1 MRPKKTDHSHAKGE
15 GEGEG
20 EGEGKGK
27 GMGMGMGMGGSR
39 FATPMR
45 IGFARINNETNAFS
59 PEATELEAF
68 ERFHL
73 LDGAALAKATG
84 RFRAELPGLALN
96 AELSGARRAIE
107 RAGAEAVPLMSAW
120 ALPSGPLAK
129 AAEDA
134 LLERLL
140 AAIDDA
146 GPLDGLYL
154 ALHGAMRSAAGGEP
168 EERIL
173 EAVRRAHPDL
183 KIAVSYDLHGQMT
196 APKVQL
202 PDLVT
207 AYRTNPHRDLRKV
220 GARTANLLV
229 RTIRGEVRPTVAWRT
244 LPLVFGGG
252 STLDFLKPMRRVF
265 RLMKRMEKDPR
276 VLYTSAFTVHV
287 WSDSRDLGWS
297 SVVVTDGDQALAETL
312 AEEIADALWSVRDV
326 PGPDLHSPAEAV
338 AEAQRS
344 TLARKTGAVFF
355 SDTGDVVGAGA
366 LGESTH
372 ILAEALR
379 HPSLTTYVPIRDRE
393 VVDQLWD
400 HPIGD
405 AVSVR
410 VGGKIAP
417 EVHEPLA
424 LDARLIHR
432 GHSDYFGRHVTLDA
446 GPAKVIVTEQAPY
459 TLKPS
464 FWTDAGLSPWKAD
477 VIVVKSLFH
486 FRIYHAHI
494 ARKYMGVR
502 CGGTT
507 DFDAFRTV
515 DFREAVHPIDPI
527 SDWRPADRR
536 RREGAPA
543 SPQRARST
551 A

>member
-1 MRPKKTDHSHAKGE
+1 M
-15 GEGEG
+15 
-20 EGEGKGK
+20 GKGK
-27 GMGMGMGMGGSR
+27 GKGARR
-39 FATPMR
+39 FATPLR
-45 IGFARINNETNAFS
+45 IGIARINNETNAFS
-59 PEATELEAF
+59 PEATQLDDF

-73 LDGAALAKATG
+73 LDEAALAKATG

-120 ALPSGPLAK
+120 ALPSGPLATS
-129 AAEDA
+129 AEEA
-134 LLERLL
+134 LVERLL
-140 AAIDDA
+140 AAIDRA

-154 ALHGAMRSAAGGEP
+154 ALHGAMRSEAGGEP

-173 EAVRRAHPDL
+173 QAVRRAHPDL

-196 APKVQL
+196 APKVHL

-220 GARTANLLV
+220 GKRTAELLV
-229 RTIRGEVRPTVAWRT
+229 RALRGEVRPTIAWRT

-252 STLDFLKPMRRVF
+252 STLDFMMPMRRVF
-265 RLMKRMEKDPR
+265 RLMKKMEKDPR
-276 VLYTSAFTVHV
+276 VLYVSAFTVHV

-297 SVVVTDGDQALAETL
+297 AVVMTDGDQALAERL

-326 PGPDLHSPAEAV
+326 PGPDLHSPAEAFAL
-338 AEAQRS
+338 AERS
-344 TLARKTGAVFF
+344 TFARKTGAVFF
-355 SDTGDVVGAGA
+355 SDTGDTVGAGA

-372 ILAEALR
+372 VLAEALR

-393 VVDQLWD
+393 VVGELFDRSLGEQV
-400 HPIGD
+400 
-405 AVSVR
+405 AVE
-410 VGGKIAP
+410 VGGKLAP
-417 EVHEPLA
+417 EAHAPLA
-424 LDARLIHR
+424 LEGRLIHR
-432 GHSDYFGRHVTLDA
+432 GESEYFGRHVTIDA

-494 ARKYMGVR
+494 ARKYVGVR
-502 CGGTT
+502 SGGTT

-515 DFREAVHPIDPI
+515 DFHEEVHPIDAVD
-527 SDWRPADRR
+527 DWRPADRR
-536 RREGAPA
+536 RRAPEQSA
-543 SPQRARST
+543 QRVRST
-551 A
+551 V

>member
-1 MRPKKTDHSHAKGE
+1 
-15 GEGEG
+15 
-20 EGEGKGK
+20 
-27 GMGMGMGMGGSR
+27 
-39 FATPMR
+39 MR

-59 PEATELEAF
+59 PEATVLDDF

-73 LDGAALAKATG
+73 LDAAALAKATG
-84 RFRAELPGLALN
+84 RFRAEIPGLALN

-134 LLERLL
+134 LIERLL
-140 AAIDDA
+140 AALDRA

-154 ALHGAMRSAAGGEP
+154 ALHGAMRSDDGGEP
-168 EERIL
+168 EERLL

-183 KIAVSYDLHGQMT
+183 TIAVSYDLHGQMT
-196 APKVQL
+196 APKVHL

-207 AYRTNPHRDLRKV
+207 AYRTNPHRDLKQV
-220 GARTANLLV
+220 GARTAALLV
-229 RTIRGEVRPTVAWRT
+229 RTVRGEVRPTVAWRT

-252 STLDFLKPMRRVF
+252 STLDFLNPMRRVF

-297 SVVVTDGDQALAETL
+297 AVVMTDDDPELAERL
-312 AEEIADALWSVRDV
+312 ADEIADALWSVRDV
-326 PGPDLHSPAEAV
+326 PGPDLHSPAEAF
-338 AEAQRS
+338 ALAKRS

-355 SDTGDVVGAGA
+355 SDTGDTVGAGA

-372 ILAEALR
+372 LLAEALR
-379 HPSLTTYVPIRDRE
+379 HPSLTTYVPVRDRE
-393 VVDQLWD
+393 VARELFDRS
-400 HPIGD
+400 IGER
-405 AVSVR
+405 VRVR
-410 VGGKIAP
+410 VGGKLAP
-417 EVHEPLA
+417 AAHEPLA
-424 LDARLIHR
+424 LEGRLIHR
-432 GHSDYFGRHVTLDA
+432 GESDYFGRHVTIDA

-494 ARKYMGVR
+494 ARKYVGVR
-502 CGGTT
+502 SGGTT
-507 DFDAFRTV
+507 DFDAFRSV
-515 DFREAVHPIDPI
+515 DFHEKVHPIDVVD
-527 SDWRPADRR
+527 DWRPADRR
-536 RREGAPA
+536 RRAPERG
-543 SPQRARST
+543 PQRARST
-551 A
+551 V

>member
-1 MRPKKTDHSHAKGE
+1 MRSPQKTIPPDSAAAE
-15 GEGEG
+15 DEDRNRR
-20 EGEGKGK
+20 
-27 GMGMGMGMGGSR
+27 ST
-39 FATPMR
+39 APLR

-59 PEATELEAF
+59 PEATELDDF

-73 LDGAALAKATG
+73 LDRAALQKATG
-84 RFRAELPGLALN
+84 RFRAELPGLAMN

-107 RAGAEAVPLMSAW
+107 RAGAEPIPLMSAW

-129 AAEDA
+129 ATEDA

-140 AAIDDA
+140 TAIDDV

-154 ALHGAMRSAAGGEP
+154 ALHGAMRGVAGGEP

-173 EAVRRAHPDL
+173 EAVRRAHPAL

-196 APKVQL
+196 APKVHL

-220 GARTANLLV
+220 GARTADLLV
-229 RTIRGEVRPTVAWRT
+229 RTVRGEVRPTVAWRT

-252 STLDFLKPMRRVF
+252 STLDFLEPMRRIF
-265 RLMKRMEKDPR
+265 RRMKGMEKDPR

-287 WSDSRDLGWS
+287 WSDSPDLGWS

-312 AEEIADALWSVRDV
+312 AEELADALWSVRDV
-326 PGPDLHSPAEAV
+326 PGPALHSPAEAFTR
-338 AEAQRS
+338 AKRS
-344 TLARKTGAVFF
+344 TLARKTGAIFF

-372 ILAEALR
+372 LLAEALR

-393 VVDQLWD
+393 VVADLWD
-400 HPIGD
+400 RPIGGE
-405 AVSVR
+405 VSVR
-410 VGGKIAP
+410 IGGKIAP
-417 EVHEPLA
+417 EVHKPFA
-424 LDARLIHR
+424 LEARLIHR
-432 GHSDYFGRHVTLDA
+432 GHSDYFGRHLTLDA

-486 FRIYHAHI
+486 FRLYHAHI
-494 ARKYMGVR
+494 ARGYVGVR

-507 DFDAFRTV
+507 DFDAFRKV
-515 DFREAVHPIDPI
+515 RFRDAVYPIEPV

-536 RREGAPA
+536 RREAA
-543 SPQRARST
+543 ATNAQRTRST
-551 A
+551 V

>member
-1 MRPKKTDHSHAKGE
+1 
-15 GEGEG
+15 
-20 EGEGKGK
+20 
-27 GMGMGMGMGGSR
+27 
-39 FATPMR
+39 MR
-45 IGFARINNETNAFS
+45 IGIARINSETNAFS
-59 PEATELEAF
+59 PEATRMDDF

-73 LDGAALAKATG
+73 LDEAGVEEATG

-120 ALPSGPLAK
+120 ALPSGPLTVAT
-129 AAEDA
+129 EEA
-134 LLERLL
+134 LRDRLL
-140 AAIDDA
+140 AAIEGA
-146 GPLDGLYL
+146 GPLDGIYL
-154 ALHGAMRSAAGGEP
+154 ALHGAMRSEAGGEP

-173 EAVRRAHPDL
+173 EAVRAAHPGL
-183 KIAVSYDLHGQMT
+183 RIAVSYDLHGQMT
-196 APKVQL
+196 APKVHL
-202 PDLVT
+202 PDVVT

-220 GARTANLLV
+220 GHRSAELLV
-229 RTIRGEVRPTVAWRT
+229 RTIRGELRPTVAWRT

-252 STLDFLKPMRRVF
+252 STLDFMMPMRRVF
-265 RLMKRMEKDPR
+265 RLMKKMEKDPR

-297 SVVVTDGDQALAETL
+297 AVVMTDGDQALAEQL

-326 PGPDLHSPAEAV
+326 PGPELHGPAEAFAL
-338 AEAQRS
+338 AERS

-366 LGESTH
+366 IGESTH

-393 VVDQLWD
+393 VVGELWD
-400 HPIGD
+400 RSLGE
-405 AVSVR
+405 AVAVH
-410 VGGKIAP
+410 VGGKLAP
-417 EVHEPLA
+417 DLHEPFA
-424 LDARLIHR
+424 LEGRLVHR
-432 GHSDYFGRHVTLDA
+432 GTSDYFGRHVTIDA

-494 ARKYMGVR
+494 ARKYLGVR

-515 DFREAVHPIDPI
+515 DFREPVHPIDDVP
-527 SDWRPADRR
+527 DWRPADRR
-536 RREGAPA
+536 RRNEPA
-543 SPQRARST
+543 ASLQRARST
-551 A
+551 V